1 MRIMSGAVE
10 TSLLGAV
17 EPGLEDK
24 LRSMEPDHV
33 TEKRA
38 WAQGA
43 DGSGFISHGDP
54 CAFRQTTKSAG
65 LSFHI
70 CK

>member
-1 MRIMSGAVE
+1 MGAVE

-17 EPGLEDK
+17 EPGLEDE
-24 LRSMEPDHV
+24 LWSVEMETDHV

-43 DGSGFISHGDP
+43 GFISHGDP
-54 CAFRQTTKSAG
+54 CAFR
-65 LSFHI
+65 
-70 CK
+70 